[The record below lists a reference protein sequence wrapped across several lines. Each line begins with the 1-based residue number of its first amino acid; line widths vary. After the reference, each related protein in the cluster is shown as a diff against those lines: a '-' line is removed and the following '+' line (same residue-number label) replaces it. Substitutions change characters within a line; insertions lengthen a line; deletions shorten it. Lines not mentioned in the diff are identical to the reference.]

1 MIFRGTRSDDVSK
14 SIVGIT
20 VSLQN
25 DIKWNNYNTV
35 QGATTATN
43 AATSQYP
50 TNFTVGTKVLSGTI
64 SKYLEDESTSVL
76 TWNNNISLRL
86 RAGKDIGRTVVS
98 VAITHQGAGYTTGA
112 PVVTISGGG
121 GSGATVTAA
130 LSSNVVSGLTITNP
144 GSGYTSNPV
153 LTIAQPPFGG
163 SGSQATGTATISAD
177 KIVYGVDFNIT
188 NCSFT
193 NRMSAQDVF
202 REEYNWRM
210 TQNPTALSSVI
221 TYTTT

>member
-1 MIFRGTRSDDVSK
+1 M
-14 SIVGIT
+14 T

-25 DIKWNNYNTV
+25 DINWNNYNTV

-64 SKYLEDESTSVL
+64 SKYLDDESTSVL
-76 TWNNNISLRL
+76 TWNSNTSLRL
-86 RAGKDIGRTVVS
+86 RVGKDVGKGIASVTVTSGGTGYSSAPTVS
-98 VAITHQGAGYTTGA
+98 FT
-112 PVVTISGGG
+112 GGG
-121 GSGATVTAA
+121 GTGGAGTTVLSGGAVQ
-130 LSSNVVSGLTITNP
+130 SVTITEA
-144 GSGYTSNPV
+144 GFGYTSNPTV
-153 LTIAQPPFGG
+153 VFNGG
-163 SGSQATGTATISAD
+163 SYLVIAAGTAALTATSE
-177 KIVYGVDFNIT
+177 IVGIDFNIT